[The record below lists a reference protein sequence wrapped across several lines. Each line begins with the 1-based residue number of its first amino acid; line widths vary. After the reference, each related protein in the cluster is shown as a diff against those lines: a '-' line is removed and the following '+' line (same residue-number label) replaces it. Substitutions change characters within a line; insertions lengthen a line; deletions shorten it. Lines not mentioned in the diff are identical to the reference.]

1 MIAYLFKTILVAAL
15 FSGVYFLFLEREK
28 MHRFNRFY
36 LLISLVLS
44 FVIPVITIQTH
55 SQMAAAVNQINIS
68 SATPEIFSSPVI
80 QQTSLPQKDA
90 LHPLVYVLI
99 LYGVVTA
106 FFMFRFFK
114 NIFNLLSQT
123 KRHTKILYGK
133 ATLVLMEKETE
144 PHSFLRYIFLNKTGF
159 ESGAIAAE
167 ILQHELAHVQ
177 QKHSLDIIFME
188 LLTAVLWFHP
198 FIFLYKKAVQLNHEF
213 LADDAA
219 IKSNTDIR
227 NYQLL
232 LLQKASGRSLAMT
245 HSFNYFIAK
254 KRLIM
259 LTKTTSRITAACKQ
273 TVALAFLLLS
283 VFLFAKQSVAQDT
296 TRASSEK
303 NESNQTAVPASQD
316 TAQKTRKPNG
326 FIWGNTIG
334 STKEGASDELM
345 NEYKTLVNKYLE
357 TDTNGNKNINRTIE
371 PADRKRMETIA
382 KQMNKEQQSKQ
393 EVMFVKPFPP
403 NKKTVPT
410 QKQLEAFKNA
420 SVYGIWIDGKRKP
433 NAVLNNFLN
442 TDFSYFTVSKLYG
455 AAKKGRSY
463 SYQVDMMTNDYYQ
476 KDYDEAMSHK
486 DESILVIVQLF
497 SKDRTVIRHTA
508 L

>member
-55 SQMAAAVNQINIS
+55 SQMAAAVSQINIS
-68 SATPEIFSSPVI
+68 SATPDVFSSPVI
-80 QQTSLPQKDA
+80 QPASVLQKVVFN
-90 LHPLVYVLI
+90 PFVSVLI
-99 LYGVVTA
+99 LYGFVTA
-106 FFMFRFFK
+106 FFLFRFFK

-123 KRHTKILYGK
+123 KRHTKVLYNK
-133 ATLVLMEKETE
+133 ATLVLMENETE
-144 PHSFLRYIFLNKTGF
+144 PHSFLKYIFLNKTGF
-159 ESGAIAAE
+159 ESGAIPAE

-177 QKHSLDIIFME
+177 QKHSLDIIFIE
-188 LLTAVLWFHP
+188 LLTVVLWFHP
-198 FIFLYKKAVQLNHEF
+198 LIFLYKKAVQLNHEF
-213 LADDAA
+213 LADEAA
-219 IKSNTDIR
+219 IKLSNDVR

-232 LLQKASGRSLAMT
+232 LLQKASGQSLAMT
-245 HSFNYFIAK
+245 HSFNFFITK

-259 LTKTTSRITAACKQ
+259 LTKTTSRAAAVCRQTAAI
-273 TVALAFLLLS
+273 ALLLLS
-283 VFLFAKQSVAQDT
+283 VFLFAKRSVAQDT
-296 TRASSEK
+296 TINSTK
-303 NESNQTAVPASQD
+303 NKNDQAAVSTNQD
-316 TAQKTRKPNG
+316 TTQKGMKRTG
-326 FIWGNTIG
+326 FIWANTIG

-345 NEYKTLVNKYLE
+345 NEYQALVNKYLE
-357 TDTNGNKNINRTIE
+357 TDSSGRKNINRTIE

-497 SKDRTVIRHTA
+497 SKDRTVIRHTN